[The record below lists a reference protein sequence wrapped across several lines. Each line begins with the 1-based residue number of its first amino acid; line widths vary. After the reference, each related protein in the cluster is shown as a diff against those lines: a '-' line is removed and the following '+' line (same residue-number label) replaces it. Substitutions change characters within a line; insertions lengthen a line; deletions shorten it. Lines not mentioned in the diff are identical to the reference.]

1 MIKNRSLLL
10 PYAAPYFAYVLIASL
25 LGDVVSDEI
34 NYILRILAAVGLLIW
49 GWRWYIPLIGNKP
62 LFSSLLQGGI
72 FGIVGCA
79 VWIILLL
86 PFTEAAEAT
95 PWSTSGFALRVVSA
109 GFLVPVFEELMIR
122 GFAFRLALQ
131 WDQCRKEKIDDPLYT
146 ALHERSINDLKPGQW
161 SWMAVIISTLVFMIG
176 HGIPEWPAAIA
187 YGLLMSFL
195 LIRQKDLIACI
206 FAHGVTNLSL
216 AAYVALTGSWQL
228 W

>member
-1 MIKNRSLLL
+1 MIENRSLLL
-10 PYAAPYFAYVLIASL
+10 PYAAPYLTYVLIASL

-49 GWRWYIPLIGNKP
+49 GWRWYIPLTGTKP
-62 LFSSLLQGGI
+62 LFSSMLQGGI

-79 VWIILLL
+79 AWILLLL

-95 PWSTSGFALRVVSA
+95 PWSSSGFALRVFSA
-109 GFLVPVFEELMIR
+109 GLLVPVFEELMIR

-131 WDQCRKEKIDDPLYT
+131 WDQCRREKIEDPLYT
-146 ALHERSINDLKPGQW
+146 ALHERSINDLKPGEW
-161 SWMAVIISTLVFMIG
+161 SWAAVIISTLVFMIG
-176 HGIPEWPAAIA
+176 HGIPEWPAAIV

-206 FAHGVTNLSL
+206 IAHGVTNLSL
-216 AAYVALTGSWQL
+216 AAYVSLTGSWQL